1 MRLLTP
7 LWMRQRLIFRALP
20 ILTLIVWV
28 TPSLGQGLRTD
39 HPEPASGWTTKQ
51 TVFFERQAV
60 ATANP
65 LASQAGLEI
74 LRQGGSALDAAI
86 AAQLVLTLVEPQ
98 SSGIGGGAFLMHFD
112 GRRVQAFDGRETAP
126 RQVPSDLF
134 LENGKPMGMDKAIVG
149 GRSVGTPGLIRMLSL
164 AHGEHGKL
172 SWEKLFAPAIR
183 LSTDGF
189 PMSPRLHRLLRLD
202 KSLRQDPQAAA
213 YFYQD
218 DGKPKPIGSIL
229 KNPGLA
235 TILYKIAHEG
245 PDAFYR
251 GVIADAIVSAVRG
264 HPTNPGWLSK
274 DDLERY
280 TAKERE
286 PICFFDQPSSD
297 TQRYRLCGFPPPG
310 SGTIAIAQT
319 MAMMRMTGVE
329 QRKGVT
335 DQWLHSYSEAARRAF
350 ADRAAFVADPDY
362 VTPPA
367 WGWQSLLEP
376 RYLEQRA
383 KEISVQ
389 RSPLVNAG
397 DPAEPSLKIAAF
409 PEAPES
415 GTSHISVIDQYGNAV
430 AMTTT
435 IESVFGS
442 RLMVSTGETGGFMLN
457 NQLTDFGF
465 VATDRHGRPLVN
477 RIEPGKRSRS
487 SMSPTLIFES
497 PGQGQ
502 GETLVAAL
510 GSPGGASI
518 IHYVAKTI
526 YGLLYWG
533 LDAQQAIDLP
543 NFSVTTTN
551 GQLQLEKNRQSPESI
566 GWLKERGHSPIETD
580 LPSGIQA
587 LERISGRW
595 RGGADPRREGAV
607 AGD

>member
-1 MRLLTP
+1 
-7 LWMRQRLIFRALP
+7 MRQRFIFRALP
-20 ILTLIVWV
+20 ILGLFVWCS
-28 TPSLGQGLRTD
+28 PSIGQSLRAD
-39 HPEPASGWTTKQ
+39 HPEPSSGWTSKQ
-51 TVFFERQAV
+51 TVFFDRQAV

-134 LENGKPMGMDKAIVG
+134 LEDGKPMNMGKAIVG

-164 AHGEHGKL
+164 AHREHGKL
-172 SWEKLFAPAIR
+172 AWDKLFAPAIQ

-189 PMSPRLHRLLRLD
+189 PMSPRLYRLLRLD
-202 KSLRQDPQAAA
+202 KAFPKDPLAAA
-213 YFYQD
+213 YFYQED
-218 DGKPKPIGSIL
+218 VKPKPIGSIL

-235 TILYKIAHEG
+235 RILQQIAKEG

-251 GVIADAIVSAVRG
+251 GVIADAIVKAVRE
-264 HPTNPGWLSK
+264 HPTNPGWLSH
-274 DDLERY
+274 DDLQHY
-280 TAKERE
+280 TAKERD
-286 PICFFDQPSSD
+286 PICFFDQPSPD
-297 TQRYRLCGFPPPG
+297 RQRYRLCGFPPPG

-319 MAMMRMTGVE
+319 MAMMRALGFP
-329 QRKGVT
+329 QHHGVT
-335 DQWLHSYSEAARRAF
+335 NEWLHRYSEAARRAF

-367 WGWQSLLEP
+367 WGWQSLLAP

-383 KEISVQ
+383 KEIGPQ
-389 RSPLVNAG
+389 RTAQISAG
-397 DPAEPSLKIAAF
+397 DPADPSLKIAAF

-415 GTSHISVIDQYGNAV
+415 GTSHISVIDRLGNAV

-442 RLMVSTGETGGFMLN
+442 KLMVSTGEPGGFVLN

-465 VATDRHGRPLVN
+465 VATDRTGRPLVN

-497 PGQGQ
+497 PLQGKT
-502 GETLVAAL
+502 ETLVAAL

-533 LDAQQAIDLP
+533 LDAQAAIDLP

-551 GQLQLEKNRQSPESI
+551 GQLQLEKARLSPDLI
-566 GWLKERGHSPIETD
+566 GWLKEKGYSPIETD
-580 LPSGIQA
+580 LPSGIQV